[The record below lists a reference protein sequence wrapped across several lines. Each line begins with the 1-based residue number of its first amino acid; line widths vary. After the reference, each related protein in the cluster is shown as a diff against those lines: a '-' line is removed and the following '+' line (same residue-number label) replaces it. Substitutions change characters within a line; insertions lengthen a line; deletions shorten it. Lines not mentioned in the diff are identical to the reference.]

1 MYGFTELH
9 TLTGQAITA
18 VGVIF
23 LIIFIYYELKQKY
36 PIFNVRLYK
45 NHKFLSS
52 NIASVISYISIFSV
66 SSITISNI
74 F

>member
-36 PIFNVRLYK
+36 PIFNIRLCFKLDVAKKY
-45 NHKFLSS
+45 S
-52 NIASVISYISIFSV
+52 
-66 SSITISNI
+66 
-74 F
+74 